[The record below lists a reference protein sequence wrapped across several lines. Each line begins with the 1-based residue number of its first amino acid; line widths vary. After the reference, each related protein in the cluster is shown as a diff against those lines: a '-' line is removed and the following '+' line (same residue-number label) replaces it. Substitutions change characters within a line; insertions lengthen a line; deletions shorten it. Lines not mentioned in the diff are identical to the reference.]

1 MAVFWIDEGTPSA
14 RELNLDFAIDLMDHG
29 ALAIVCGGTGA
40 EVAARLF
47 ESAVEAGEFV
57 RGEGE
62 EIEIRALPAATLE
75 QLLWTA
81 AEEAMPPDAYADRPW
96 DIVVWARSG
105 DAKLPAFKEAL
116 PRLGEIVEEIYD
128 QGGEDE

>member
-1 MAVFWIDEGTPSA
+1 VAAFWIDEGTASA
-14 RELNLDFAIDLMDHG
+14 RELSLDFAIDLMDHG

-40 EVAARLF
+40 EAAARLF

-62 EIEIRALPAATLE
+62 EIGIRALPTATLE
-75 QLLWTA
+75 QVLWTA
-81 AEEAMPPDAYADRPW
+81 AEEAMPPDAYADQPW

-105 DAKLPAFKEAL
+105 DARLAALKEAL
-116 PRLGEIVEEIYD
+116 PRLSEIVEEIYD